1 VKTKVFPDAFL
12 SKIDPKD
19 RKSVG
24 EREGMTAK
32 EAAQR
37 YEANTERE
45 EQKVFTGWLDLV
57 RIPYVYARP
66 DKKTTISV
74 GWPDV
79 TVLYRQQALLI
90 EMKTPTGKLS
100 YAQEETIAYLN
111 ESGTPVHVCRSA
123 LEAINLT
130 KHWMVLLNQT

>member
-1 VKTKVFPDAFL
+1 LKTKILPDAFL

-19 RKSVG
+19 RKALGDHQGV
-24 EREGMTAK
+24 TAK

-37 YEANTERE
+37 YEAHTERE
-45 EQKVFTGWLDLV
+45 QQKVFTGWLDLV

-74 GWPDV
+74 GWRD
-79 TVLYRQQALLI
+79 
-90 EMKTPTGKLS
+90 
-100 YAQEETIAYLN
+100 AQEETIAYLN

-130 KHWMVLLNQT
+130 KNWMVLLNQK